1 MASSRDRFALAA
13 CVGAG
18 FATLL
23 DQSVVTYTIPS
34 LGPQLGA
41 TTGGVQW
48 FLAVYSLTFGVGLVP
63 GGRLGDAYGRRGM
76 FVGGLVLFLLG
87 AALSVFAPGIGW
99 AIAGRAVQGFGAGV
113 VSAQVLGVIQDV
125 FAGRAR
131 IRALAAY
138 GMAASASAI
147 VGPLAAGAT
156 IALLPEP
163 VAWRVVLAINVP
175 FILAVAV
182 LAARFVPRG
191 GGVAGRPSLDL
202 VGIAVTAAVVLLA
215 TAPVI
220 DPGLGALRTGLA
232 IGGVAVGSAA
242 LVWWER
248 RYARRGGRPLFSPT
262 LLRSRGFTGGSV
274 VALLWFGAAVAQ
286 SAIVTVFLLQSLG
299 MPAVVVALV
308 LAPSAAARIAT
319 SALSSRLHDALG
331 RWTLVTF
338 LGAQTACSI
347 ALIAL
352 TGVTDGVALLVWIIV
367 LEALIGAASG
377 AFEPPMR
384 ALTLA
389 HARPGE
395 YGLAASFL
403 QLAQRLSATFCVALV
418 TGVAFGGIGVAV
430 SRDGLQAGLAVCG
443 ALLIGAS
450 AVAVAMVPGRVP
462 RFSLRAR
469 PAVADESCADPGPR
483 GGLQE

>member
-1 MASSRDRFALAA
+1 MAAPNERLALAA

-23 DQSVVTYTIPS
+23 DQSVVTYTIPALAS
-34 LGPQLGA
+34 ELGA
-41 TTGGVQW
+41 STGGVQW

-76 FVGGLVLFLLG
+76 FVGGLVLFLIG
-87 AALSVFAPGIGW
+87 AALSILAPGIGV

-125 FAGRAR
+125 FSGRAR
-131 IRALAAY
+131 IRALSAY

-147 VGPLAAGAT
+147 LGPLAAGAILAVLPT
-156 IALLPEP
+156 AL
-163 VAWRVVLAINVP
+163 AWRAVLAVNVP
-175 FILAVAV
+175 FVLAVAV
-182 LAARFVPRG
+182 LAARYVPRG
-191 GGVAGRPSLDL
+191 GRSADRPSLDL
-202 VGIAVTAAVVLLA
+202 LGIAVAAAVVLFA

-220 DPGLGALRTGLA
+220 DPGLGPVRTGIA
-232 IGGVAVGSAA
+232 VGGVALGAGV

-262 LLRSRGFTGGSV
+262 LLRSGGFTGGSV
-274 VALLWFGAAVAQ
+274 IALLWFGAVVAQ
-286 SAIVTVFLLQSLG
+286 SAIVTVFLLQALA
-299 MPAVVVALV
+299 MPALVVALV
-308 LAPSAAARIAT
+308 LAPGAAARILT

-331 RWTLVTF
+331 RWTLVAW
-338 LGAQTACSI
+338 LSAQTVCSL
-347 ALIAL
+347 AL
-352 TGVTDGVALLVWIIV
+352 VAVAGLPDAAGLVASAIV
-367 LEALIGAASG
+367 LETLIGAASG

-418 TGVAFGGIGVAV
+418 TGVAFGGAGVAV
-430 SRDGLQAGLAVCG
+430 GREGLHAGLAVCA
-443 ALLIGAS
+443 ALLTAAS
-450 AVAVAMVPGRVP
+450 AVALGMVPGVAAAPARLLAAV
-462 RFSLRAR
+462 RRTLR
-469 PAVADESCADPGPR
+469 R
-483 GGLQE
+483 GRAANGE

>member
-1 MASSRDRFALAA
+1 MASSRERFALAA

-34 LGPQLGA
+34 LGPELGA
-41 TTGGVQW
+41 TAGGVQW

-76 FVGGLVLFLLG
+76 FVGGLLLFLLG
-87 AALSVFAPGIGW
+87 AALSVCAPGIGW

-125 FAGRAR
+125 FTGRSR

-147 VGPLAAGAT
+147 VGPLVAGGILAT
-156 IALLPEP
+156 VPAEL
-163 VAWRVVLAINVP
+163 AWRVILAINVP
-175 FILAVAV
+175 FIVAVAV

-191 GGVAGRPSLDL
+191 GRAPGRPSLDL
-202 VGIAVTAAVVLLA
+202 VGIGVTGAVVLLA

-220 DPGLGALRTGLA
+220 DPGLGPVRTGLA
-232 IGGVAVGSAA
+232 IGGVAAGA
-242 LVWWER
+242 LLLIWWER
-248 RYARRGGRPLFSPT
+248 RYARRGGRLLFSPS

-274 VALLWFGAAVAQ
+274 IALLWFGSAVAQ
-286 SAIVTVFLLQSLG
+286 SAIVTVFLLQNLG
-299 MPAVVVALV
+299 MPALVVALL
-308 LAPSAAARIAT
+308 LAPGAAARIAT
-319 SALSSRLHDALG
+319 SALSSRLNDALG
-331 RWTLVTF
+331 RWTLVAF
-338 LGAQTACSI
+338 LGLQTLCS
-347 ALIAL
+347 
-352 TGVTDGVALLVWIIV
+352 ALLVVLAGLTDATALVLAIV
-367 LEALIGAASG
+367 LLETLIGAASG

-384 ALTLA
+384 ALTLSY
-389 HARPGE
+389 ARPGE

-418 TGVAFGGIGVAV
+418 TGVAFGGAGIAV
-430 SRDGLQAGLAVCG
+430 SRDGLQTGLAVCAVLLVAAASV
-443 ALLIGAS
+443 ALG
-450 AVAVAMVPGRVP
+450 MVPDLLGVRRRSGRRLPVD
-462 RFSLRAR
+462 A
-469 PAVADESCADPGPR
+469 PADDA
-483 GGLQE
+483 Q

>member
-1 MASSRDRFALAA
+1 MASPSDRFALAA
-13 CVGAG
+13 CAGAG

-34 LGPQLGA
+34 LGPELGA

-76 FVGGLVLFLLG
+76 FVGGLLLFLIG
-87 AALSVFAPGIGW
+87 AALSILAPGIGA

-125 FAGRAR
+125 FTGRAR
-131 IRALAAY
+131 IRALSAY

-147 VGPLAAGAT
+147 LGPLAAGA
-156 IALLPEP
+156 ILAVVPEAL
-163 VAWRVVLAINVP
+163 AWRVVLAINVP

-191 GGVAGRPSLDL
+191 ERTVARPSLDL
-202 VGIAVTAAVVLLA
+202 VGIAVTAAVVLFA

-220 DPGLGALRTGLA
+220 DPGLGPLRTCLA
-232 IGGVAVGSAA
+232 LGGVALGALA

-262 LLRSRGFTGGSV
+262 LLRSGGFTGGSV
-274 VALLWFGAAVAQ
+274 IALLWFGAAVAQ
-286 SAIVTVFLLQSLG
+286 SAIVTVFLLQALA
-299 MPAVVVALV
+299 MPALAVALV
-308 LAPSAAARIAT
+308 LAPSAAARILT
-319 SALSSRLHDALG
+319 SALSSRLHDLLG
-331 RWTLVTF
+331 RWTLVAF
-338 LGAQTACSI
+338 LAAQTVCS
-347 ALIAL
+347 
-352 TGVTDGVALLVWIIV
+352 VALVALSGLPDALGLVIAV
-367 LEALIGAASG
+367 VALETLIGAASG

-389 HARPGE
+389 HAQPGE

-418 TGVAFGGIGVAV
+418 TGVAFGGAGVV
-430 SRDGLQAGLAVCG
+430 VGRDGLQAGLSVCA
-443 ALLIGAS
+443 ALLLAAS
-450 AVAVAMVPGRVP
+450 AVALGMVPGLTRT
-462 RFSLRAR
+462 LAGAL
-469 PAVADESCADPGPR
+469 AVARRPFGR
-483 GGLQE
+483 GRAAGED